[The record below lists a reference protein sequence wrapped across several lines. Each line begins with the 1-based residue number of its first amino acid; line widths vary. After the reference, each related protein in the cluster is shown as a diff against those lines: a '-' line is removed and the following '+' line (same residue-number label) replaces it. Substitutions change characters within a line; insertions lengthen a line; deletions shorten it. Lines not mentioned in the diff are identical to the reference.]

1 MLRSSYP
8 TLSISALRKGK
19 KSKQGFEIILGNQ
32 TQNLPHGWP
41 ALTDCATSLLSLIM
55 ASPSF
60 LAYYINKVGKATS
73 SYLKDV
79 KECDIEQHYTRDI
92 ADFNSMHD
100 AW

>member
-1 MLRSSYP
+1 
-8 TLSISALRKGK
+8 
-19 KSKQGFEIILGNQ
+19 
-32 TQNLPHGWP
+32 
-41 ALTDCATSLLSLIM
+41 M

-73 SYLKDV
+73 SYVKDV